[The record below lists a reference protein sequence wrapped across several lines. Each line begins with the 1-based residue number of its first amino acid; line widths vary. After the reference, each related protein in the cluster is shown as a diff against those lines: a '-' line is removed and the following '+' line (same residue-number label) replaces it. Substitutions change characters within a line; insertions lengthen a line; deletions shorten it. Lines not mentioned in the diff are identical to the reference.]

1 MDVEIDFETR
11 CDEPIKNGV
20 ERYAAHESLTILCM
34 AHAVDDGPVH
44 VWSPGQPLPSWFDR
58 IESGDVN
65 LHAHNA
71 RFERLIWRQQNWPQP
86 KLKQWWC
93 SAAQAAAAGL
103 PRSLD
108 GAARAV
114 GLPVRKDTDGKALIR
129 KLCVPRKET
138 KTNKAKYNDD
148 AAALLSLKE
157 YCAQDVATQR
167 ALRKALPPLPPR
179 ERQAWLLDQII
190 NDRGFAV
197 DLQLV
202 ESVIRLFEQHERELV
217 RDLKKLTGGKITT
230 GTQVARMVAFLR
242 EHEIE
247 VMDMTAATVGRLLAE
262 GGLPEPVRQLLTIRV
277 QLAKASVKKYLAFRK
292 WTSADNRLRGAHL
305 YFGAGT
311 GRWAGQGVQTQ
322 NIPRGNVKTEL
333 LDEAIESVKYGLDGM
348 RMLWGDVSQA
358 LSSLIRPMIVAAP
371 GKRLLV
377 VDFAGIEARY
387 LAWSAG
393 QADLIEQFRT
403 GADTYKTLASAIYD
417 VPVDAVTKDQRQVGK
432 IARLG
437 LGYQM
442 GWSKF
447 QATAG
452 QYGVS
457 LTDEFCQKV
466 VATYRE
472 QSENIVQWWWDLE
485 RQAIQ
490 CVKTGKATKCAG
502 GVTWYR
508 HSKWLMCRLPS
519 GRNIP
524 YFLPMVQKTKAPW
537 GEKDQLSYM
546 GIDSETK
553 RFRSENTYGGKI
565 AENIVQGG
573 CRDLLVDA
581 MVRAE
586 VKGYPIVLHV
596 HDEAVAEV
604 ETGSGSLEEF
614 ESIIKEVP
622 IWAKGCPIDV
632 EGFETLRYRK

>member
-1 MDVEIDFETR
+1 MQVEIDFETR

-20 ERYAAHESLTILCM
+20 ERYTAHESLTILCM
-34 AHAVDDGPVH
+34 AHAVDDGPVR
-44 VWSPGQPLPSWFDR
+44 VWSPGMPLPSWFEKVGTD
-58 IESGDVN
+58 ELE

-71 RFERLIWRQQNWPQP
+71 RFERLVWRQQNWPQP
-86 KLKQWWC
+86 RLRHWHC

-103 PRSLD
+103 PRSLS
-108 GAARAV
+108 GAASAV
-114 GLPVRKDTDGKALIR
+114 GLPVRKDSDGKALIR
-129 KLCVPRKET
+129 KLCIPRKDT
-138 KTNKAKYNDD
+138 KNNKAKYNDD
-148 AAALLSLKE
+148 ASDMLALKQ
-157 YCAQDVATQR
+157 YCAQDVETQR
-167 ALRKALPPLPPR
+167 ALRKALPPIPLR
-179 ERQAWLLDQII
+179 ERQVWLLDQII
-190 NDRGFAV
+190 NDRGFYV

-202 ESVIRLFEQHERELV
+202 ESVIRLFEQHERELI
-217 RDLKKLTGGKITT
+217 RDLKKLTGGTITT
-230 GTQVARMVAFLR
+230 GTQVARMVEFLR
-242 EHEIE
+242 QHEVE
-247 VMDMTAATVGRLLAE
+247 VMDLRAATVGRLLAQKDI
-262 GGLPEPVRQLLTIRV
+262 PAPVRQLLTIRT

-322 NIPRGNVKTEL
+322 NIPRGNVSKEL
-333 LDEAIESVKYGLDGM
+333 LDTAIDSVKYGLAGM
-348 RMLWGDVSQA
+348 KVMWGNVSDA
-358 LSSLIRPMIVAAP
+358 LSSLIRPMITAAP

-393 QADLIEQFRT
+393 QTDLIEQFRV

-417 VPVDAVTKDQRQVGK
+417 VPVEMVTKDQRQVGK

-452 QYGVS
+452 QYNVNLS
-457 LTDEFCQKV
+457 DEFCQKV

-472 QSENIVQWWWDLE
+472 QSDKIVQWWYELE
-485 RQAIQ
+485 RQAIA
-490 CVKTGKATKCAG
+490 CVKTGQAHKCKG
-502 GVTWYR
+502 GVVWHR
-508 HSKWLMCRLPS
+508 QGKWLMCRLPS

-524 YFLPMVQKTKAPW
+524 YFLPMVQRIKTEW

-546 GIDSETK
+546 GINSETK
-553 RFRSENTYGGKI
+553 QFRSETTYGGKL

-573 CRDLLVDA
+573 CRDLLADA

-586 VKGYPIVLHV
+586 NNGYPVVMHV
-596 HDEAVAEV
+596 HDEVVAEREV
-604 ETGSGSLEEF
+604 GSGSLEEF
-614 ESIIKEVP
+614 EAIIKCVP
-622 IWAKGCPIDV
+622 AWAKGCPIDV
-632 EGFETLRYRK
+632 EGFESFRYRK